1 MPAGRR
7 AARVEVVRVLV
18 AGWFSFDEVIATVG
32 DELGAEAVTGWLAE
46 LGIDHDVAWA
56 PYLERGVHWRDV
68 DPADYTHLVF
78 TTGPVGDLPP
88 LTELTAAFAGARR
101 WAVNV
106 SVVDESARG
115 MFEEVWERDAP
126 GVTRPDLAIEGPVT
140 DAPVLAVAFAPVQG
154 EYGERSRAD
163 RVRGVIEEWLAARAL
178 PWFPIDTDLYVKPH
192 PRRPAQVEALL
203 RRCDAV
209 VTMRL
214 HGLVLGLKHD
224 RPVIA
229 CDPIAGGAKVT
240 GQARAL
246 DWRLVLDAEEVTV
259 EALDEA
265 LSRCLSGELSGAV
278 ARSRSRGATGTE
290 DARRWFTERLGRPGA
305 AARG

>member
-1 MPAGRR
+1 M
-7 AARVEVVRVLV
+7 RVLV

-32 DELGAEAVTGWLAE
+32 DELGADAVTRWLAE

-78 TTGPVGDLPP
+78 VTGPVGDLPP
-88 LTELTAAFAGARR
+88 LGELTSAFASAHR
-101 WAVNV
+101 WAINV
-106 SVVDESARG
+106 SVVDDVGRT
-115 MFEEVWERDAP
+115 MFDAVWERDAP
-126 GVTRPDLAIEGPVT
+126 GITRPDLAIEGRQG
-140 DAPVLAVAFAPVQG
+140 DAPVVAVAFAPVQG
-154 EYGERSRAD
+154 EYGDRSQAD

-178 PWFPIDTDLYVKPH
+178 PWFAVDTDLFDKPH

-209 VTMRL
+209 VSMRL
-214 HGLVLGLKHD
+214 HGLVLGLKNH

-229 CDPIAGGAKVT
+229 CDPIQGGAKVT

-246 DWRLVLDAEEVTV
+246 DWPLLLAAGEVTP
-259 EALDEA
+259 EALDAA
-265 LSRCLSGELSGAV
+265 LARCLAGELIGAV
-278 ARSRSRGATGTE
+278 AHSRSRGAAGNDELREWLT
-290 DARRWFTERLGRPGA
+290 RQLGR
-305 AARG
+305 